1 MLQLLIAP
9 NAFAQITGPE
19 QDCIN
24 AIPVCKAVYFQR
36 ESYKG
41 FGGISEIDTAHSCLK
56 RGERNSV
63 WYIFSISRS
72 GDLEFSITPNQRSDD
87 YDFALFNL
95 TGHDCNEIFNSDSL
109 LVRCNYSIPWD
120 WISQTSETGLKA
132 GYDNFETASGL
143 PFYSPL
149 SVNAGET
156 YVLMIDN
163 WNGSNFGYTLNLALG
178 SAEINEVSPPEI
190 SFDGISA
197 DSMSII
203 IRFSHPVF
211 CNSIDLDGKNFSVSG
226 GVPVAVTGASPDD
239 NPSGAYTQSVKV
251 SLSSPLRAGFYTVL
265 FTPSTKHHTVMDF
278 CGNIPLPDAISF
290 TVKNIWEIKGYE
302 VR

>member
-41 FGGISEIDTAHSCLK
+41 FGSISEINHKYSCMA
-56 RGERNSV
+56 EYNSV
-63 WYIFSISRS
+63 WYMFSISRP
-72 GDLEFSITPNQRSDD
+72 GDLEFSIIPYQSWDD

-95 TGHDCNEIFNSDSL
+95 TGHACDEIFNNDSME
-109 LVRCNYSIPWD
+109 VRCNFSHPD
-120 WISQTSETGLKA
+120 VSATTETGLKY
-132 GYDNFETASGL
+132 GYDNDKESAAGPSFCR
-143 PFYSPL
+143 PL
-149 SVNAGET
+149 SVEAGET
-156 YVLMIDN
+156 YVLMI
-163 WNGSNFGYTLNLALG
+163 SNFSTTNYGYTLNLSLG
-178 SAEINEVSPPEI
+178 SADINDVPPPEI

-197 DSMSII
+197 DSMSILV
-203 IRFSHPVF
+203 RFSHPVF
-211 CNSIDLDGKNFSVSG
+211 CNSIAPEGKNFSVSG
-226 GVPVAVTGASPDD
+226 GVPVTVTGASPDD
-239 NPSGAYTQSVKV
+239 NPPGAYTQSVKI
-251 SLSSPLRAGFYTVL
+251 SFSSPLRAGFYTVL
-265 FTPSTKHHTVMDF
+265 FTPNTKHHTVMDF
-278 CGNIPLPDAISF
+278 CGSIPLPDAISF